1 MRIANLFAAGL
12 LAFPLCAAEFAS
24 AWPEQV
30 ERPWVGPEYWANP
43 LQDWR
48 ISEGRLEALVPGGNR
63 NVNLLT
69 YDLGADRGGFTMS
82 VRLGRIRPGEGKL
95 SAGWVGFRAGI
106 RGQIDDY
113 RHAVLRGRGLDAGV
127 NTDGRLFIGKES
139 DAARVAVRSFADIEL
154 RLDAR
159 PQGGGYRLTLSAQ
172 DARGRGLGRV
182 SAVVEADRLIGNVAL
197 VVDSATS
204 GERTQ
209 NSYRREGVE
218 RKGNLRFW
226 FRDWR
231 VSGSKLRHF
240 PERAFGPILW
250 AQHALSRGVL
260 KMTAQMPPLGRGDEQ
275 AVALQI
281 QENGAWKSLG
291 DTQIDT
297 LARTA
302 GFRIENWPAERDV
315 PYRLVYRLLLPDGSR
330 KPHYWTGTVR
340 REPVEKETLVV
351 AAFTGNK
358 DTGFPNSD
366 IVRNVGFDNPDV
378 LFFSGDQIY
387 EDVAGYG
394 IQRLP
399 VETAALDYLRK
410 WYLLGWAFGD
420 LMRDRVTVHMP
431 DDHDVYQGNI
441 WGGGGRRQSMSE
453 HQRGGYVMPPEW
465 GERSPTHAD
474 LAPAGP
480 VRSASD
486 RAGHR
491 GLLFRVELWAR
502 EFRHRRRPQVQIG
515 TQRHHPADGRTPG
528 PRDGPEFRPERL
540 RRARGEAAGR
550 AAIGVYPRLGGGLAP
565 RFFQGV
571 ADSIDLRQRGNDA
584 WDEQN
589 APGCRPRLQRL
600 AAVGAQPGAG
610 RVAQG
615 VRLHDRRRPA
625 LALDRSSRNRRI
637 RRRRLFVL
645 RAFDRRGIPAGV
657 RAGDS
662 RAESAGRRAR
672 LRRRPLRRPGQPHDH
687 LRGRQPE
694 KRQRKTPLELLHD
707 KASGYGLV
715 RFNKTTRRITM
726 ECRRLLVDPSQS
738 PEGTQFAGWP
748 RTIAQTENYG
758 RKAAGYLP
766 RSGCGACSIPLCR
779 SSTNRT
785 AKSFT
790 RCASRAIAFR
800 PKIFRR
806 WGTYTVRVGEPES
819 NRFQERNGLAADAGG
834 TAAAPAIRF
843 APAAP

>member
-240 PERAFGPILW
+240 PDRAFGPILW

-281 QENGAWKSLG
+281 RENGAWKSLG

-441 WGGGGRRQSMSE
+441 WGGGGRRQPMSE

-465 GERSPTHAD
+465 VNAVQRTQTSHLPD
-474 LAPAGP
+474 PYDP
-480 VRSASD
+480 
-486 RAGHR
+486 
-491 GLLFRVELWAR
+491 
-502 EFRHRRRPQVQIG
+502 RPIEQG
-515 TQRHHPADGRTPG
+515 
-528 PRDGPEFRPERL
+528 
-540 RRARGEAAGR
+540 
-550 AAIGVYPRLGGGLAP
+550 IGVYFSELNYGRVSFAIVEDRKFKSGPKGITPPTGGRPDHVTDPNFDPNAYDAPGAKLLGERQLAFIRDWAADWRHAFFKVSLTQSIFANAATTHGANKMRL
-565 RFFQGV
+565 V
-571 ADSIDLRQRGNDA
+571 ADLDSNGWPQS
-584 WDEQN
+584 
-589 APGCRPRLQRL
+589 
-600 AAVGAQPGAG
+600 G
-610 RVAQG
+610 RN
-615 VRLHDRRRPA
+615 RA
-625 LALDRSSRNRRI
+625 LAELRKGFAFMIGGDQHLPSIVHHGIDAFGDAGYSFCVPSIAAGYPRAYEPETPAQNRPED
-637 RRRRLFVL
+637 
-645 RAFDRRGIPAGV
+645 APAY
-657 RAGDS
+657 AGD
-662 RAESAGRRAR
+662 RFDGLGNRMTIYAVAN
-672 LRRRPLRRPGQPHDH
+672 
-687 LRGRQPE
+687 PE
-694 KRQRKTPLELLHD
+694 KRQRKTPLDLLHD

-766 RSGCGACSIPLCR
+766 EIRVRGLLNPVVQVIDESNGEIVYTLR
-779 SSTNRT
+779 
-785 AKSFT
+785 
-790 RCASRAIAFR
+790 IAGDRFR

-806 WGTYTVRVGEPES
+806 WGTYTVRVGDPES